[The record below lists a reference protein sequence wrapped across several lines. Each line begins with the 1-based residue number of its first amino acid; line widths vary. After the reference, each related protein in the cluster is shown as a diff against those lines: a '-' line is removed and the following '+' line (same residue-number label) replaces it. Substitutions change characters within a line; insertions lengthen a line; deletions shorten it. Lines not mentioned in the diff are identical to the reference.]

1 MLDIS
6 YYLIVSFSILL
17 FAISKSGF
25 SGGGLALISVTLLS
39 ITYGPLTA
47 IAILMPMLIVCD
59 VIALFLN
66 RKYFEYKILWS
77 IAPYS
82 LLGVIVGTILFKF
95 INLSII
101 SIFIGSISLLYVLL
115 NYLIADNKN
124 LKKIPFYGSKSFWGS
139 LAGFT
144 SFVLHSGGLPLNIYF
159 MSIYN
164 KKVQFVAGVV
174 FSIALINLFKLIPY
188 FYLEILNFEKLYNY
202 LIFSPIAVIGVI
214 LGHWMNSKLS
224 DNSFFT
230 IINIFVVIG
239 SLRLIYLGLV
249 GL

>member
-1 MLDIS
+1 M
-6 YYLIVSFSILL
+6 
-17 FAISKSGF
+17 
-25 SGGGLALISVTLLS
+25 
-39 ITYGPLTA
+39 
-47 IAILMPMLIVCD
+47 
-59 VIALFLN
+59 
-66 RKYFEYKILWS
+66 
-77 IAPYS
+77 
-82 LLGVIVGTILFKF
+82 
-95 INLSII
+95 
-101 SIFIGSISLLYVLL
+101 L

-124 LKKIPFYGSKSFWGS
+124 LKKIPFYGSKSFWGA

-159 MSIYN
+159 MSIYY

-202 LIFSPIAVIGVI
+202 LIFSPIALIGVI

-239 SLRLIYLGLV
+239 SLRLVYLGLV

>member
-66 RKYFEYKILWS
+66 RKHFEYKILWS
-77 IAPYS
+77 IAPM
-82 LLGVIVGTILFKF
+82 
-95 INLSII
+95 I

-115 NYLIADNKN
+115 NYLIADKRN
-124 LKKIPFYGSKSFWGS
+124 LKKIPFYGSKSFWGA

-188 FYLEILNFEKLYNY
+188 FYLEILNFEKLYSY
-202 LIFSPIAVIGVI
+202 LIFSPIAIIGVI